1 MTNILKLTLVAF
13 AATAMMFSACKKDDD
28 NNEEPSSSNGI
39 TVGEI
44 SSPKNYQL
52 LSSESFS
59 ASWAASKSN
68 KSDATFQYEAFL
80 SDDGGAS
87 WNSLGK
93 YKTNSCQLNELEG
106 DKLYQLKVKTYCT
119 DASGNETTAES
130 EPVSFVAYYKKGTI
144 GASAFTENSI
154 TMEWGNLLPYDEVE
168 LTISECSLYDGANY
182 LYKNEQPTITITKGN
197 TYTFTNLKSE
207 QGYAI
212 KYKFIGKDNVFSVE
226 GTYYALT
233 VDGEKYLTDGQFNK
247 YELLEINGRKW
258 ALNSNKADVNCWGL
272 RFFRTQSLAYGY
284 VTAFD
289 SDMIDFLKFVG
300 FSDSDIENHTQEQV
314 WEFIYDVKSEKL
326 AEYYSK
332 GFGVTSLAFWNQ
344 DDSAEYY
351 YYLSGLGY
359 FMREGPQPPVPAG
372 VFVDPY
378 YLYIKL

>member
-1 MTNILKLTLVAF
+1 MKAIKFFLVALMT
-13 AATAMMFSACKKDDD
+13 TAMMFSACNKDDD
-28 NNEEPSSSNGI
+28 KNEEPSSSNEI
-39 TVGEI
+39 IVGEI
-44 SSPKNYQL
+44 GMPKNNEL
-52 LSSESFS
+52 IENDSFT
-59 ASWAASKSN
+59 ATWAASKSN
-68 KSDATFQYEAFL
+68 KSDATFQYEVFL

-93 YKTNSCQLNELEG
+93 YKTNNCQLNELEG

-182 LYKNEQPTITITKGN
+182 SYKNEQSPIIVKEGN

-212 KYKFIGKDNVFSVE
+212 QYKCIGKDNAFVLK
-226 GTYYALT
+226 GTYYVLT
-233 VDGEKYLTDGQFNK
+233 VDCDKYLTDGQFNK

-258 ALNSNKADVNCWGL
+258 ALNSNKSVVNCWGL

-300 FSDSDIENHTQEQV
+300 FTDSDIENHTQNQV
-314 WEFIYDVKSEKL
+314 LEFNYDVKSEKL
-326 AEYYSK
+326 AGYYSK
-332 GFGVTSLAFWNQ
+332 GFGVTSLAFWNR
-344 DDSAEYY
+344 DDNAEYY

-359 FMREGPQPPVPAG
+359 FMREGPKPQLPAG
-372 VFVDPY
+372 VLEDSNY
-378 YLYIKL
+378 IYIKL